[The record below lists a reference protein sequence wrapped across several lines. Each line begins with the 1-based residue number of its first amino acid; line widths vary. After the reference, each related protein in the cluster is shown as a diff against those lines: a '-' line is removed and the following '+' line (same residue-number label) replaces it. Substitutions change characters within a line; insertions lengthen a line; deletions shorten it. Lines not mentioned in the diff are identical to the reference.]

1 MEHIQGPDF
10 PTRGIIMGR
19 SGIRAAYATG
29 RGKITVRAR
38 TELEEFGQNRERIIV
53 TELPYQ
59 VNKRQLIAAMAE
71 QVRDKRLDGI
81 SDIRD
86 ETDRNGMR
94 IVIELKKDANAQVVL
109 NRLFAQTQM
118 QTTFGVTM
126 LALVNDQSQPRI
138 LSLRHILDE
147 YLAFQEQVIT
157 RRTKFDLKKAQDR
170 QHVLQGLL
178 IAEDNIDEV
187 IKTIRESY
195 DDAKERLMERFGLSE
210 IQAQVVLDMQLKR
223 LQGLEREKLENEYK
237 ELEERIAYYL
247 RLLSDEQLL
256 KSVLKEE
263 LIAIRDKFG
272 DDRRTEI
279 QDVEDEID
287 IEDLIEQEQC
297 VFTMS
302 HAGYIK
308 RVPASTYRSQKRG
321 GRGVTGMTTREEDF
335 VEAVFSASTH
345 DYILF
350 FTSLGKV
357 HRRKGYQIPEAGRT
371 AKGTN
376 LVNILPLEP
385 GEKVTAGITVRD
397 FDEDN
402 LLFVTKQG
410 TVKRVTL
417 SCLNTARKAGIR
429 ALTLAENDELI
440 AVMKTT
446 GENEILLATRNGMAI
461 CFDEN
466 DVRIMGRDAAGVKGI
481 TLSGGDYVVGAGI
494 VAEGKQ
500 LLSVTELGY
509 GKRTELS
516 EYMRLGENGQRQP
529 QQRGG
534 KGLKNYNLTAKTG
547 CVAGV
552 AIVGG
557 DDDVMLIENGGV
569 IIRMPVSDINIYKR
583 DTQGVILMRVE
594 EGNRV
599 ISIERVDPEE
609 SEEQA

>member
-1 MEHIQGPDF
+1 M
-10 PTRGIIMGR
+10 
-19 SGIRAAYATG
+19 
-29 RGKITVRAR
+29 
-38 TELEEFGQNRERIIV
+38 
-53 TELPYQ
+53 
-59 VNKRQLIAAMAE
+59 
-71 QVRDKRLDGI
+71 
-81 SDIRD
+81 
-86 ETDRNGMR
+86 
-94 IVIELKKDANAQVVL
+94 
-109 NRLFAQTQM
+109 
-118 QTTFGVTM
+118 
-126 LALVNDQSQPRI
+126 
-138 LSLRHILDE
+138 
-147 YLAFQEQVIT
+147 
-157 RRTKFDLKKAQDR
+157 
-170 QHVLQGLL
+170 
-178 IAEDNIDEV
+178 
-187 IKTIRESY
+187 
-195 DDAKERLMERFGLSE
+195 
-210 IQAQVVLDMQLKR
+210 
-223 LQGLEREKLENEYK
+223 
-237 ELEERIAYYL
+237 
-247 RLLSDEQLL
+247 SDEELL

-272 DDRRTEI
+272 DERRTEI

-287 IEDLIEQEQC
+287 IEDLIEEEQC
-297 VFTMS
+297 VFTLS

-335 VEAVFSASTH
+335 VEGVFTASTH
-345 DYILF
+345 EYILF

-357 HRRKGYQIPEAGRT
+357 HRRKGYQIPEAGRM

-385 GEKVTAGITVRD
+385 GEKVTAGITVKE

-410 TVKRVTL
+410 TIKRVTL

-429 ALTLAENDELI
+429 ALTLADGDELI

-466 DVRIMGRDAAGVKGI
+466 DVRVMGRDAAGVKGI
-481 TLSGGDYVVGAGI
+481 TLTDGDYVVGAGI
-494 VAEGKQ
+494 VAEGRQ

-509 GKRTELS
+509 GKRTELT
-516 EYMRLGENGQRQP
+516 EYMRLGEDGLRHP

-547 CVAGV
+547 CVAGIAMV
-552 AIVGG
+552 ADG
-557 DDDVMLIENGGV
+557 DDVMLIEDGGV

-583 DTQGVILMRVE
+583 DTQGVILMRLE

-599 ISIERVDPEE
+599 ISIERVDPEAP
-609 SEEQA
+609 EEQA